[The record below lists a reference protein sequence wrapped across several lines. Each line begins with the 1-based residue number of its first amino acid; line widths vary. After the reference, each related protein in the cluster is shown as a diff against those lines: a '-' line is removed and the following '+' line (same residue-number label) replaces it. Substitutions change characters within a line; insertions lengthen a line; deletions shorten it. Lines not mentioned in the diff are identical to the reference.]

1 MILLGSEIDLS
12 KNRKYEAPLIILWDF
27 QGLRLLNCYTFFN
40 LNINKIKEMVY
51 KMKILNI
58 TLENFTAIKN
68 ALDTNKIF
76 IDFSTTENK
85 ICILIGPNGSGK
97 TSILSML
104 HPFADVGNL
113 DVRSSTN
120 LILTDKDGFKEITIQ
135 KDDDIYI
142 INHFYTHHKDK
153 NHSVKSYIKKNGIE
167 LNVNGNVSSFKE
179 YVKEELSLDS
189 DYLKLIRLGSN
200 VTSLI
205 DLTPTER
212 KNFMGKIMD
221 DIGIFLEYY
230 KSVNNKLRQLE
241 EMISHSIDK
250 EKKLGISDKDE
261 YKKEI
266 KDLKK
271 EINSLNTNYMDYN
284 NKLAIYNN
292 NINNIEDLDNL
303 RDNLKDTTKIYN
315 KMINIINKKDLIEN
329 NDVNYYKD
337 KINEV
342 NNKMN
347 SLKNTYNSNIV
358 LIQNSLSHLDNLN
371 NQLNE
376 YKIQLSKEANSDK
389 EIENIK
395 ANLTTM
401 RKRLREYEDIL
412 GDYKPTISKEDLERF
427 IVFLKNTQLILNRTY
442 EFGKQ
447 PISKVLSLMKDNKNV
462 VNYINSHII
471 DIDEKSNNETS
482 LFINMIS
489 EKFNIGKDDINLN
502 CDVSDC
508 KAKKLLLEI
517 QNIIKNHNI
526 DEKNKDESFY
536 RDMSFV
542 YSNINTIIPNFSNY
556 KDIIDLLPED
566 IKKDF
571 KTINIFSN
579 IEKLTYIYNEKKI
592 NDLLS
597 LVTEYDNYINLLS
610 DYSKEESIL
619 KKFGSISNSS
629 YLSKL
634 INDTE
639 EFINEENK
647 KIINWRNS
655 NLTISEDLKTLNND
669 LDVYIDIKDTIERFD
684 EIKSLYNKYNNDYN
698 IYMENKEKRDE
709 ISIEINKL
717 KYIIDTKN
725 NMLQTKII
733 NLEQYKVIRKDISNM
748 NKIYDDMIFVK
759 NALSSKQGMPL
770 YFISN
775 YLKNTEEITN
785 ELLDIAYDGKIYID
799 SFDITPTEFSIP
811 FFNRGKRLS
820 DVKYAS
826 QGELSFLS
834 LAIAFALSRQVL
846 TNYNIMLLDEID
858 GPLDI
863 YNREKFIKVLE
874 NQIDRI
880 DAEQSFLITHNSM
893 FSSYNVDIIDLSF
906 KNDKEQY
913 PLANFINIVRY

>member
-120 LILTDKDGFKEITIQ
+120 LILADKDGFKEITIQ

-142 INHFYTHHKDK
+142 INHFYTHYKDK

-250 EKKLGISDKDE
+250 EKKLGISDKDD

-266 KDLKK
+266 KDLEK
-271 EINSLNTNYMDYN
+271 EINSLNINYMDYN

-358 LIQNSLSHLDNLN
+358 LIQNS
-371 NQLNE
+371 
-376 YKIQLSKEANSDK
+376 
-389 EIENIK
+389 
-395 ANLTTM
+395 
-401 RKRLREYEDIL
+401 
-412 GDYKPTISKEDLERF
+412 
-427 IVFLKNTQLILNRTY
+427 
-442 EFGKQ
+442 
-447 PISKVLSLMKDNKNV
+447 
-462 VNYINSHII
+462 II
-471 DIDEKSNNETS
+471 
-482 LFINMIS
+482 
-489 EKFNIGKDDINLN
+489 
-502 CDVSDC
+502 
-508 KAKKLLLEI
+508 
-517 QNIIKNHNI
+517 
-526 DEKNKDESFY
+526 
-536 RDMSFV
+536 
-542 YSNINTIIPNFSNY
+542 
-556 KDIIDLLPED
+556 
-566 IKKDF
+566 
-571 KTINIFSN
+571 
-579 IEKLTYIYNEKKI
+579 
-592 NDLLS
+592 
-597 LVTEYDNYINLLS
+597 
-610 DYSKEESIL
+610 
-619 KKFGSISNSS
+619 
-629 YLSKL
+629 
-634 INDTE
+634 
-639 EFINEENK
+639 
-647 KIINWRNS
+647 
-655 NLTISEDLKTLNND
+655 
-669 LDVYIDIKDTIERFD
+669 
-684 EIKSLYNKYNNDYN
+684 
-698 IYMENKEKRDE
+698 
-709 ISIEINKL
+709 
-717 KYIIDTKN
+717 
-725 NMLQTKII
+725 
-733 NLEQYKVIRKDISNM
+733 
-748 NKIYDDMIFVK
+748 
-759 NALSSKQGMPL
+759 
-770 YFISN
+770 
-775 YLKNTEEITN
+775 
-785 ELLDIAYDGKIYID
+785 
-799 SFDITPTEFSIP
+799 
-811 FFNRGKRLS
+811 
-820 DVKYAS
+820 
-826 QGELSFLS
+826 
-834 LAIAFALSRQVL
+834 
-846 TNYNIMLLDEID
+846 
-858 GPLDI
+858 
-863 YNREKFIKVLE
+863 
-874 NQIDRI
+874 
-880 DAEQSFLITHNSM
+880 
-893 FSSYNVDIIDLSF
+893 
-906 KNDKEQY
+906 
-913 PLANFINIVRY
+913 